1 MLLRIIMRNFLSF
14 YGETQFDMFPNP
26 KRTSLSGHIYNEGYD
41 VPVLKQA
48 AIFGHNGAGKSNVI
62 KGLEFIREFAR
73 NKDFV
78 KNIEIEKFFYRLVPD
93 PYASP
98 IYLAVEFEWDRQYFL
113 YEIELSRSGVERETL
128 SETFPRKG
136 TIQPVFDRQSEQV
149 TFANDTHLDATIGN
163 AVKEL
168 LAKNPKSSL
177 LALNREFPIVSDV
190 RCSTAQ
196 KWLEEK
202 LEIIG
207 IHTTIPSLI
216 QLLRENTDILTFV
229 QKHISQLDVGVE
241 RLELA
246 DEEFDSWA
254 KQHMVLA
261 NKLPSNMER
270 IQELSLS
277 TNNTPIL
284 SINVEDGVRK
294 VYRMIFDNM
303 GKDGFVGPLDAA
315 SQSDGTLRALL
326 LLPALYYAM
335 NEGKTVAVDEINFC
349 LSPSMVRGIVSF
361 FANTP
366 STNGQFLFTT
376 HDTQIL
382 EDKEILRSDE
392 VWFVDKK
399 EGAST
404 LYSHNDFKEHHTMS
418 MLRGY
423 NEGRYG
429 AIRFVNFGNNG
440 E

>member
-1 MLLRIIMRNFLSF
+1 
-14 YGETQFDMFPNP
+14 
-26 KRTSLSGHIYNEGYD
+26 
-41 VPVLKQA
+41 
-48 AIFGHNGAGKSNVI
+48 
-62 KGLEFIREFAR
+62 
-73 NKDFV
+73 
-78 KNIEIEKFFYRLVPD
+78 
-93 PYASP
+93 
-98 IYLAVEFEWDRQYFL
+98 
-113 YEIELSRSGVERETL
+113 
-128 SETFPRKG
+128 
-136 TIQPVFDRQSEQV
+136 
-149 TFANDTHLDATIGN
+149 
-163 AVKEL
+163 
-168 LAKNPKSSL
+168 
-177 LALNREFPIVSDV
+177 
-190 RCSTAQ
+190 
-196 KWLEEK
+196 
-202 LEIIG
+202 
-207 IHTTIPSLI
+207 
-216 QLLRENTDILTFV
+216 LLRENTDILTFV

-429 AIRFVNFGNNG
+429 AIRFVNFGSNG

>member
-1 MLLRIIMRNFLSF
+1 MRNFLSF

-26 KRTSLSGHIYNEGYD
+26 KRTSLAEHIYNKGYD

-78 KNIEIEKFFYRLVPD
+78 KNIEVEKFFYQLVPN

-98 IYLAVEFEWDRQYFL
+98 IYLAAEFECGGQYFL
-113 YEIELSRSGVERETL
+113 YEIELSRMGVERETL
-128 SETFPRKG
+128 SETFPCKG
-136 TIQPVFDRQSEQV
+136 AIQSIFNRQAAQV
-149 TFANDTHLDATIGN
+149 TFDNDIRPDAAIGN

-168 LAKNPKSSL
+168 LVKNPKSSL
-177 LALNREFPIVSDV
+177 LALNREFPIISDA

-216 QLLRENTDILTFV
+216 HLLRENTNILTFV

-241 RLELA
+241 RLVLA
-246 DEEFDSWA
+246 NEEFESWA
-254 KQHMVLA
+254 KQHIVLA
-261 NKLPSNMER
+261 NKLPSDMGR
-270 IQELSLS
+270 VKELSLS

-294 VYRMIFDNM
+294 VYCMIFDNM
-303 GKDGFVGPLDAA
+303 GKNGYVGSLDAA

-349 LSPSMVRGIVSF
+349 LSPSMVKGIVSF

-366 STNGQFLFTT
+366 NTTGQFLFTT

-382 EDKEILRSDE
+382 EDKDILRSDE

-429 AIRFVNFGNNG
+429 AIRFVNFGSNG